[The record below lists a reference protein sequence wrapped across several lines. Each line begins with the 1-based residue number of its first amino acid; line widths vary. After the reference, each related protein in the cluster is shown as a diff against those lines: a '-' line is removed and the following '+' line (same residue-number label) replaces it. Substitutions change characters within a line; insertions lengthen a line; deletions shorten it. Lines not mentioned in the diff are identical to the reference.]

1 MYRIIMSMILS
12 NYYTF
17 IGQSH
22 CVFVV
27 LYIFMDE
34 RADSM
39 KKSDDLL
46 ERTNEFLPG
55 SLYYNNIDLFHLQ
68 SLEC

>member
-34 RADSM
+34 KVLHSM
-39 KKSDDLL
+39 TFIVLL
-46 ERTNEFLPG
+46 R
-55 SLYYNNIDLFHLQ
+55 
-68 SLEC
+68 CV